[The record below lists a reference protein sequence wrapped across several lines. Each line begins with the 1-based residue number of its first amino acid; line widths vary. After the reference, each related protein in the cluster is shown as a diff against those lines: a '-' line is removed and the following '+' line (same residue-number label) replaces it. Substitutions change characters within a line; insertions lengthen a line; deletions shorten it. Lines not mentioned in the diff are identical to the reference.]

1 MINISGG
8 KDMTLE
14 DMTTASEV
22 IYDVV
27 DPDANIIVGA
37 VVDDKLEGEIH
48 VTVIA
53 TGFESAAPYRSDR
66 SADTSFSP
74 GADLAASDDDNRG
87 AKIPPFLLNRQARSD
102 S

>member
-22 IYDVV
+22 IYDMV

-37 VVDDKLEGEIH
+37 VVDESLEGEIH

-53 TGFESAAPYRSDR
+53 TGFESGGLYLPDR
-66 SADTSFSP
+66 SNRQSFVES
-74 GADLAASDDDNRG
+74 LAALPEERG
-87 AKIPPFLLNRQARSD
+87 AMIPPFLRNRQGRLD
-102 S
+102 

>member
-1 MINISGG
+1 
-8 KDMTLE
+8 MTLE

-37 VVDDKLEGEIH
+37 VVDEQLEGEIH

-53 TGFESAAPYRSDR
+53 TGFESGGAYRTERKATSTSYAPTIEEP
-66 SADTSFSP
+66 AIP
-74 GADLAASDDDNRG
+74 ERG
-87 AKIPPFLLNRQARSD
+87 AKIPPFLVNRQARLD

>member
-1 MINISGG
+1 VINISGG
-8 KDMTLE
+8 RDMTLE

-37 VVDDKLEGEIH
+37 VVDDSLEGEIH

-53 TGFESAAPYRSDR
+53 TGFESGGSYRPER
-66 SADTSFSP
+66 SSSFSTP
-74 GADLAASDDDNRG
+74 HQAGGNEERG
-87 AKIPPFLLNRQARSD
+87 AKIPPFLLNRQARPE
-102 S
+102 